1 MALAVAGLV
10 LALTGCSGG
19 ADAPAPSASAS
30 STASPA
36 PSGPSSGPAPSA
48 SSSSP
53 APSAGAAD
61 GLPAVLLED
70 GLGLVDPLDGS
81 VSRAVL
87 GGPVDAAL
95 AVGLA
100 AFGVPPQPD
109 PSACTLDERDS
120 WVWQDGLVVYARD
133 GLFLGWT
140 VRPDSPAAALT
151 TLTGIGI
158 GSSGA
163 DLQATHGAPVETT
176 SLGEEFAI
184 GQLSGVLDAAG
195 ETGRV
200 IALWGGDGCVAR

>member
-1 MALAVAGLV
+1 VQAAVVLTAVV
-10 LALTGCSGG
+10 LALAGCSDDGD
-19 ADAPAPSASAS
+19 AVPTPAPAS
-30 STASPA
+30 
-36 PSGPSSGPAPSA
+36 SGPSS
-48 SSSSP
+48 SSP
-53 APSAGAAD
+53 PPSPSTQGPSPSSGAAD

-87 GGPVDAAL
+87 GGPADAAL

-100 AFGVPPQPD
+100 AFGAPPELD

-140 VRPDSPAAALT
+140 VRPGSPAAALT
-151 TLTGIGI
+151 TLTGIGL

-163 DLQATHGAPVETT
+163 DLQAAHGVPVETT